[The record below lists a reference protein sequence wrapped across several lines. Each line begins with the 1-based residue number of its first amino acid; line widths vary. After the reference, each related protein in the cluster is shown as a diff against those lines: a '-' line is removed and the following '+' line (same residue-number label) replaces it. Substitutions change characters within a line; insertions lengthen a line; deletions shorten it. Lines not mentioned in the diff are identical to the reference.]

1 MPNMGNVMGI
11 IYANSH
17 DESLHELTTVRTMGS
32 VPFGGRYRMIDF
44 PLSNMVN
51 SGITTVG
58 VITRSNYL
66 SLLDHLKSGREW
78 DLFRKD
84 GGLRV
89 LPPYS
94 RAGTGMY
101 RGSMEALIGAG
112 GFIRETKADYVV
124 MSDCDVVANIDYRT
138 IVDSHIKSGAD
149 ITAVYFKE
157 SCAGSTLRNKTTFKL
172 DEDGRVT
179 EMLINP
185 EIFGNEKRE
194 YNISAD
200 MYVIGKDFLNG
211 IISEA
216 AAKNL
221 ISFETDVLQRRVS
234 EIVIKGFEYTGAY
247 EHIDTILEYFNANM
261 NMLDSEKRMKIFL
274 SETPIYTK
282 VRDEAP
288 VKYGLDSDVKN
299 SLIADGCIIE
309 GSVENC
315 ILFRG
320 VTIGKG
326 SKVSNSI
333 IMQGTTIGENCQIN
347 YTITDKD
354 VTVEANRSLQGSE
367 KYPVCINK
375 GANV

>member
-1 MPNMGNVMGI
+1 MGNVMGI
-11 IYANSH
+11 IFANSH
-17 DESLHELTTVRTMGS
+17 DESVHELTTVRTMGS

-78 DLFRKD
+78 DLLRKD

-89 LPPYS
+89 LPPFS

-101 RGSMEALIGAG
+101 RGSMEALAGAI
-112 GFIRETKADYVV
+112 GFIRETKAEYVV
-124 MSDCDVVANIDYRT
+124 MSDCDIVANIDYRS
-138 IVDSHIKSGAD
+138 IVESHIKSGAD
-149 ITAVYFKE
+149 ITSVYFKE
-157 SCAGSTLRNKTTFKL
+157 SCTGPALKNKTVYNL
-172 DEDGRVT
+172 GGDGRIE

-185 EIFGNEKRE
+185 ELPGVGERE

-200 MYVIGKDFLNG
+200 MYVIKKALLED
-211 IISEA
+211 IILEA
-216 AAKNL
+216 SAKNFL
-221 ISFETDVLQRRVS
+221 SFEVDVLQKKLS
-234 EIVIKGFEYTGAY
+234 DMVIKGYEFDGIY
-247 EHIDTILEYFNANM
+247 EHIDTILGYFNSNM
-261 NMLDSEKRMKIFL
+261 NMLDPQKRKKIFL
-274 SETPIYTK
+274 PEAPIYTK
-282 VRDEAP
+282 VRDEVP
-288 VKYGLDSDVKN
+288 VKYGLDSKVKN

-309 GSVENC
+309 GEVENC

-326 SKVSNSI
+326 ASVKNSI
-333 IMQGTTIGENCQIN
+333 IMQGTSIGQGSTVN

-354 VTVEANRSLQGSE
+354 VTIEENRSLQGSD
-367 KYPVCINK
+367 KYPVYINK
-375 GANV
+375 GATV